1 MAAAANRTLE
11 ARLSRKVGPLPV
23 WAWAASILGLFL
35 LYSHF
40 HTSTGTAAAQPDTTA
55 VPAAT
60 GDGTAQLPSSG
71 QGSAVDNLNQG
82 LLDQLGANTAS
93 IDALTTQLLE
103 TANYSV
109 PMNDGGP
116 PGASSQAGPA
126 SSPTQPSVITG
137 AVAAPHQ
144 TQTTAGI
151 LSWDGINF
159 TSRKSFDQ
167 WAAKHGTSPTT
178 IFKTHPQAKALYST
192 LKP

>member
-11 ARLSRKVGPLPV
+11 ARFTRKVGPLPV
-23 WAWAASILGLFL
+23 WAWAAVILGLFL

-40 HTSTGTAAAQPDTTA
+40 HASTGTAAAQPDTTA

-60 GDGTAQLPSSG
+60 GDGSAQVPSSG
-71 QGSAVDNLNQG
+71 QGTAADNLSQG
-82 LLDQLGANTAS
+82 LIDQLGASTAS
-93 IDALTTQLLE
+93 VDALTSQLLQG
-103 TANYSV
+103 TTDTV
-109 PMNDGGP
+109 PVEGAP

-137 AVAAPHQ
+137 AIASPHQ

-159 TSRKSFDQ
+159 TSRSSFDQ
-167 WAAKHGTSPTT
+167 WAQKHGTSSAN